1 MLPPRLQLALAR
13 LHPAVRLPAGYGRAD
28 LRADLWAGL
37 TVGALVVPQAM
48 AYALLAGLP
57 AAVGLY
63 TSFAALVVYALFG
76 SSRHLIVGPVA
87 IMSLLVFAGAA
98 SLAEP
103 GTPQYVTAVA
113 FLSVYMGLILVALGL
128 LHFGPLSHFI
138 SNTVI
143 GGFTSAAALIIAL
156 SQLKHL
162 LGISLPGT
170 TFLPAVAAAL
180 GSRVGEVH
188 LPTLG
193 LGLACVGGLLLCR
206 WRWPKL
212 PASLVVAGLA
222 ALVVYALGLDERGVT
237 VVGQVPRGLPPLSVP
252 RLDPVALTHLLPT
265 ALTLAFV
272 SFAQSISAAQ
282 ALAFKGHYKVD
293 ADQELVA
300 TGLAGLAAGLL
311 SGYPPAGSFSASA
324 TNYTAGAR
332 SSFSA
337 IIAGLLVLA
346 ALLALTG
353 AFYYLPH
360 AALGAVIVVAVG
372 SLINLREPLR
382 LFRLRPV
389 DGWTWV
395 VAFAATLLLRV
406 DLGILVGVAFSL
418 LLFIWRSAHPHLAE
432 LGYVEG
438 EHCFRDVA
446 RYPEARTFDQ
456 GVIIRVDSRLYF
468 ANMGFVEET
477 IRRLGQAPRVAWVA
491 LDLSGVNEMDTQALD
506 MLREM
511 LEGYQQRGVSLYLVG
526 MKGPL
531 RDLMAGAGW
540 RPETEARAFPSL
552 PHLLEHLGLGTD
564 TGFALRT
571 GGEGSA
577 CGRPRLPTES

>member
-1 MLPPRLQLALAR
+1 MIPRWLEIALSR

-37 TVGALVVPQAM
+37 TLGAFVVPQAM
-48 AYALLAGLP
+48 AYALLAGLQP
-57 AAVGLY
+57 IAGLY
-63 TSFAALVVYALFG
+63 TSFASLAIYPLFG
-76 SSRHLIVGPVA
+76 SSRQLIVGPMA

-98 SLAEP
+98 SLVEP
-103 GTPQYVTAVA
+103 GTAQYATVVA
-113 FLSVYMGLILVALGL
+113 FLSVLMGLILIMLGL

-143 GGFTSAAALIIAL
+143 GGFTSAAALIIAF

-162 LGISLPGT
+162 LGVSLPNT
-170 TFLPAVAAAL
+170 TFLPTIILAIGRQIGDL
-180 GSRVGEVH
+180 H
-188 LPTLG
+188 LPTLI
-193 LGLACVGGLLLCR
+193 LGLACVGGLLLGR
-206 WRWPKL
+206 RRWPQL
-212 PASLVVAGLA
+212 PSALMVVSLA
-222 ALVVYALGLDERGVT
+222 ALVVYTLGLDDRGVA
-237 VVGQVPRGLPPLSVP
+237 VVGQIPRGLPSLSVP
-252 RLDPVALTHLLPT
+252 QLDPAVLTHLLPT
-265 ALTLAFV
+265 ALTLAFI
-272 SFAQSISAAQ
+272 SFAVSISAAQ
-282 ALAFKGHYKVD
+282 SLALRRRYKVD
-293 ADQELVA
+293 ADQELIA
-300 TGLAGLAAGLL
+300 IGMAGVAAGLL
-311 SGYPPAGSFSASA
+311 SGYPPTGSFAASA
-324 TNYTAGAR
+324 TNDDAGAR
-332 SSFSA
+332 SAFSSLFA
-337 IIAGLLVLA
+337 ALLVLT
-346 ALLALTG
+346 ALLSLTS
-353 AFYYLPH
+353 AFFYLPH
-360 AALGAVIVVAVG
+360 AALGAVIVVAVS

-406 DLGILVGVAFSL
+406 DVGILVGVGFSL

-438 EHCFRDVA
+438 EHCFRDLA

-468 ANMGFVEET
+468 ANMGFVEEE
-477 IRRLGQAPRVAWVA
+477 IRRLSQAPRVAWVA
-491 LDLSGVNEMDTQALD
+491 LELSGVNEMDTQALD
-506 MLREM
+506 MLREL
-511 LEGYQQRGVSLYLVG
+511 LEGYQQRGVSLYLAG

-540 RPETEARAFPSL
+540 RPETEARAFASL
-552 PHLLEHLGLGTD
+552 SHLLEHLGLGTD

-577 CGRPRLPTES
+577 CGRPQPPTS